1 MGRCRFGA
9 ILIVLLSALAGA
21 QTFPTPSYFQRMF
34 TRPQMPNTVPGAQGV
49 DAYVTDGKLRLSLDD
64 MIALT
69 LANNTDVRINSL
81 QLQLSAFAFKRA
93 YQPFDPVLTF
103 SFSPERS
110 TSFDTTTDPAD
121 PASVVYATKS
131 TSLGH
136 SGALGYSQF
145 FQTGTTFSTSLS
157 SNRSASSSPDPSDPT
172 IPAWVPGYTSALT
185 FSLTQPLL
193 RGRGFLPNRS
203 PIIIAQRNLKQSR
216 ADFEAQLNNSISS
229 AINQYWDVVQS
240 RQELQVLRKSLEL
253 AEATYARN
261 KRELELG
268 ALPPLDIF
276 RSESQVAQRK
286 LSVVQAEYRLRQIE
300 DDFRRTIG
308 ADLDP
313 RYSTLTLDLTENA
326 EVSGELPVV
335 DAKEALDKALAN
347 RPELESL
354 RLQLAN
360 ATTSADVANH
370 NLKPNLDLS
379 AYYTSSGF
387 NQFVSGGALATSS
400 FGDAM
405 GQLAG
410 FNYPSYGFSLDLRL
424 PLRNR
429 GAEADLGTALVN
441 RKRTLYQTRQRTQAV
456 TLEIRN
462 ALNEV
467 EGARMAIDAARTLLD
482 LSRKNLAAEQRKYEL
497 GVETI
502 FFVLDAQTQL
512 AQAEASLVQAQIS
525 YRRAT
530 TALDRATGEL
540 LQHYRIQIANVTN

>member
-1 MGRCRFGA
+1 MRVWLGTVV
-9 ILIVLLSALAGA
+9 LLLLSALAGA
-21 QTFPTPSYFQRMF
+21 QSVPTPNYFGQLFR
-34 TRPQMPNTVPGAQGV
+34 RAPMPSQVPAVEGLDQ
-49 DAYVTDGKLRLSLDD
+49 YVVDGKLRLSLED

-81 QLQLSAFAFKRA
+81 QLQLSAFAFRRA
-93 YQPFDPVLTF
+93 YQPFDPVFTF
-103 SFSPERS
+103 TFSPERS
-110 TSFDTTTDPAD
+110 SSFDTLTDNNNVVTPNKVTT
-121 PASVVYATKS
+121 V
-131 TSLGH
+131 
-136 SGALGYSQF
+136 SGYGQAGYSQF
-145 FQTGTTFSTSLS
+145 FPTGTTFSTTVDTT
-157 SNRSASSSPDPSDPT
+157 RSAGPGIT
-172 IPAWVPGYTSALT
+172 MPGYNSALT
-185 FSLTQPLL
+185 FSLTQSLL
-193 RGRGFLPNRS
+193 RGRGLLPNRA
-203 PIIIAQRNLKQSR
+203 PIVIAQRNLKQSH
-216 ADFEAQLNNSISS
+216 ADFESQLNNSISN
-229 AINQYWDVVQS
+229 AVNQYWDVVQS

-286 LSVVQAEYRLRQIE
+286 LSVVQAEYRLRQVE

-308 ADLDP
+308 ADLDS
-313 RYSTLTLDLTENA
+313 RYSTLSIDLTENA

-360 ATTSADVANH
+360 ATTSAELANH
-370 NLKPNLDLS
+370 NLKPDLDLS
-379 AYYTSSGF
+379 GYYTSSGV
-387 NQFVSGGALATSS
+387 NQFVSNGQLATGT
-400 FGDAM
+400 FGDALS
-405 GQLAG
+405 QLGG
-410 FNYPSYGFSLDLRL
+410 FNYPSYGFSLNLRL

-441 RKRTLYQTRQRTQAV
+441 RTRTLYQTRQRTQSV

-462 ALNEV
+462 ALNQV
-467 EGARMAIDAARTLLD
+467 EGAKVEIDAARTLLD

-497 GVETI
+497 GVQTI

-512 AQAEASLVQAQIS
+512 AQAEASLVQAHIS
-525 YRRAT
+525 YRRAI

-540 LQHYRIQIANVTN
+540 LSRHRVQITNITN

>member
-1 MGRCRFGA
+1 MRGCLVAVG
-9 ILIVLLSALAGA
+9 IMVLLTAGLAGGQA
-21 QTFPTPSYFQRMF
+21 FPTPSYFEHMF
-34 TRPQMPNTVPGAQGV
+34 KRPAMPAQAPSSQGMES
-49 DAYVTDGKLRLSLDD
+49 YVVEGKLRLSLED

-69 LANNTDVRINSL
+69 LQNNTDVRINSL
-81 QLQLSAFAFKRA
+81 NLQLSRFAFKRA
-93 YQPFDPVLTF
+93 YQPFDPILTF

-110 TSFDTTTDPAD
+110 NSFDTITDD
-121 PASVVYATKS
+121 GTGVVTATKS
-131 TSLGH
+131 TSLSHWG
-136 SGALGYSQF
+136 SIGYSQM
-145 FQTGTTFSTSLS
+145 FQTGTSLSTSLS
-157 SNRSASSSPDPSDPT
+157 TSRSAGTGIDIPGYSSS
-172 IPAWVPGYTSALT
+172 LT
-185 FSLTQPLL
+185 FELTQPLL
-193 RGRGFLPNRS
+193 RGRGLLPNRA
-203 PIIIAQRNLKQSR
+203 PIVIAQRNLKQSR
-216 ADFEAQLNNSISS
+216 ADFETTINESISR
-229 AINQYWDVVQS
+229 ATNQYWDVVQS
-240 RQELQVLRKSLEL
+240 RQELQVLQKSLEL

-286 LSVVQAEYRLRQIE
+286 LSLVQAEYRLRETE

-308 ADLDP
+308 ADLDS
-313 RYSTLTLDLTENA
+313 RYSTMSLDLTEST
-326 EVSGELPVV
+326 EISGELPVV
-335 DAKEALDKALAN
+335 DAKQALDKALAN

-354 RLQLAN
+354 RLELAN

-370 NLKPNLDLS
+370 NLKPNLDLN
-379 AYYTSSGF
+379 AYYTSNGV
-387 NQFVSGGALATSS
+387 NQFVSGGNLVTGT
-400 FGDAM
+400 FGDSLNQV
-405 GQLAG
+405 GG
-410 FNYPSYGFSLDLRL
+410 FNYPSYGVSLELRL

-441 RKRTLYQTRQRTQAV
+441 RTRALYQTRQRTQAI

-462 ALNEV
+462 ALNQV
-467 EGARMAIDAARTLLD
+467 EGAKMAIDAARTLLD

-497 GVETI
+497 GVQTI

-540 LQHYRIQIANVTN
+540 LSRHKVEIANVAN

>member
-1 MGRCRFGA
+1 MRRCGIA
-9 ILIVLLSALAGA
+9 GVLIVFLTVLAGA

-34 TRPQMPNTVPGAQGV
+34 TRPQMPSTVPGFEGI
-49 DAYVTDGKLRLSLDD
+49 DTYVVEGKLRLSLDD

-93 YQPFDPVLTF
+93 YQPFDPVFTF

-110 TSFDTTTDPAD
+110 TSFDTSTDDAG
-121 PASVVYATKS
+121 VVHAIKS

-136 SGALGYSQF
+136 AGALGYSQF
-145 FQTGTTFSTSLS
+145 FQTGTSFSTSLS
-157 SNRSASSSPDPSDPT
+157 SNRYAGTPDWS
-172 IPAWVPGYTSALT
+172 PGYTSALT

-193 RGRGFLPNRS
+193 RGRGLLPNRS
-203 PIIIAQRNLKQSR
+203 PIIIAQRNLKQSH
-216 ADFEAQLNNSISS
+216 ADFEAQVNNSISS

-253 AEATYARN
+253 ADATYARN

-313 RYSTLTLDLTENA
+313 RYSTVTLDLTENA
-326 EVSGELPVV
+326 EVTGELPVV
-335 DAKEALDKALAN
+335 DAKEALDKALGN

-360 ATTSADVANH
+360 ATTTADVANH
-370 NLKPNLDLS
+370 NLKPDLDLS

-387 NQFVSGGALATSS
+387 DQFVSGGALANSN
-400 FGDAM
+400 FGNAM
-405 GQLAG
+405 SQLGG
-410 FNYPSYGFSLDLRL
+410 FNYPTYGFSLDLRL

-429 GAEADLGTALVN
+429 AAEADLGAALVN
-441 RKRTLYQTRQRTQAV
+441 RKRTLYQTRQRVQAI
-456 TLEIRN
+456 TLEIRDS
-462 ALNEV
+462 LNQV
-467 EGARMAIDAARTLLD
+467 EGAKMAIDAARTLLD

-497 GVETI
+497 GVQTI

-540 LQHYRIQIANVTN
+540 LQHYRIQIANVAN